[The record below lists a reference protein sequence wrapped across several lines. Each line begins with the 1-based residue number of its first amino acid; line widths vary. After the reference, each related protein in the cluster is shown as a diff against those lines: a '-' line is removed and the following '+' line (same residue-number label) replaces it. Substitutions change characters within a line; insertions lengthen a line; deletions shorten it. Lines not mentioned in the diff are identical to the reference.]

1 MSTLKAVPA
10 IGTPRGF
17 GNYFKLKVFFRQAR
31 LGGRPQLGGTSRI
44 GETDAMSREVI
55 FEFYRL
61 GNSVKVSAVDTETL
75 TEVSVV
81 GPVTASEAT
90 LRNNALRKLEFVL
103 ARRGAQGKNPR

>member
-1 MSTLKAVPA
+1 MAA
-10 IGTPRGF
+10 IAES
-17 GNYFKLKVFFRQAR
+17 AR
-31 LGGRPQLGGTSRI
+31 LRV
-44 GETDAMSREVI
+44 MSREVI

-90 LRNNALRKLEFVL
+90 LRNTALRKLEFVL
-103 ARRGAQGKNPR
+103 AKRAGTGRKPR

>member
-1 MSTLKAVPA
+1 MAGGVGS
-10 IGTPRGF
+10 
-17 GNYFKLKVFFRQAR
+17 AR
-31 LGGRPQLGGTSRI
+31 LR
-44 GETDAMSREVI
+44 AMSREVI

-90 LRNNALRKLEFVL
+90 LRNTALRKLQFVL
-103 ARRGAQGKNPR
+103 SKRAGTDRKPR

>member
-1 MSTLKAVPA
+1 
-10 IGTPRGF
+10 
-17 GNYFKLKVFFRQAR
+17 
-31 LGGRPQLGGTSRI
+31 
-44 GETDAMSREVI
+44 MSREVI

-103 ARRGAQGKNPR
+103 ARRAAQEKKPR